1 MVLFCAED
9 AGLDVAGWDGALEE
23 SALRTCRDRRVRIII
38 SYSVS
43 IIPYVESLEA

>member
-23 SALRTCRDRRVRIII
+23 SALRTCRDRRVRIMFVTVLA
-38 SYSVS
+38 SF
-43 IIPYVESLEA
+43 PM